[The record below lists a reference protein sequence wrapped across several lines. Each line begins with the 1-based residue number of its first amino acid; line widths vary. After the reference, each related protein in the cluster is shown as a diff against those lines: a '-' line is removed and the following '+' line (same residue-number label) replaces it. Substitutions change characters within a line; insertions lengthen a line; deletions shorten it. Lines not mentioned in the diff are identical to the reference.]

1 MKSEGEKEKSRAD
14 KAEALKLKVHKDLGF
29 LLSLKPVFISR
40 RTAKY
45 VLEEGVDEA
54 IANFKEDAF
63 EAYYSCLKYDYDGK
77 SIEKVAVGK
86 LASDRLEPLHEEI
99 MSMRVKEKAWFN
111 VCDQPVHLPSSR
123 TELLEDGSIV
133 EGEEEVESGQGART
147 GFHYEIT
154 LDRIEYRNSEK
165 IKIKRKINE

>member
-133 EGEEEVESGQGART
+133 EGEEEVESG
-147 GFHYEIT
+147 
-154 LDRIEYRNSEK
+154 
-165 IKIKRKINE
+165 